1 MRRCEDEKMFYRPP
15 LLEEPCAQTLSGK
28 SHELCEKIVRE
39 RLHNKHHLR
48 LCNEIYLHQSCKRR
62 HAHLEQPSESSMMS
76 QEELS
81 DFREGSLQSTFDM
94 CRVGKLRLPRKED
107 FLRKR
112 TSVNTTSGYMDF
124 HLHQKYCKH
133 AHAHEVIQ
141 GSMKHE
147 GQRINVS
154 EYASPYTSIFGAFV
168 AEKILEECR
177 IGEPP
182 VVLFENPHD
191 VFAVDRKH
199 ESPDLAPEDSQSQK
213 RRRYGIKGPP
223 RGPDAENVGSP
234 PRGGYGKFPTWE
246 GVIKGLS
253 GTLPRVGNLVLKGDD
268 PQCADFHA
276 LVPELSQIGSAL
288 QRYRKVPSAW

>member
-1 MRRCEDEKMFYRPP
+1 MMFTYNNGD
-15 LLEEPCAQTLSGK
+15 LGTLEGVQKLWLWIYMYEPRHIWLAPECRLWGKFSNLNMSK
-28 SHELCEKIVRE
+28 SHELCSKIVRE

-48 LCNEIYLHQSCKRR
+48 LCNEIYLYQSCKRR
-62 HAHLEQPSESSMMS
+62 HAHLEQPSESSMMF
-76 QEELS
+76 QEELNN
-81 DFREGSLQSTFDM
+81 FREGSLQSTFDM
-94 CRVGKLRLPRKED
+94 CRVGKLRLPRKGD

-133 AHAHEVIQ
+133 DHAHEVIQ

-154 EYASPYTSIFGAFV
+154 EYASPYTSIFGAFI

-191 VFAVDRKH
+191 VFAVD
-199 ESPDLAPEDSQSQK
+199 QK
-213 RRRYGIKGPP
+213 P
-223 RGPDAENVGSP
+223 
-234 PRGGYGKFPTWE
+234 
-246 GVIKGLS
+246 
-253 GTLPRVGNLVLKGDD
+253 
-268 PQCADFHA
+268 
-276 LVPELSQIGSAL
+276 
-288 QRYRKVPSAW
+288 